1 MKYRNRLAT
10 QVTAWL
16 VLGLFGMDSVL
27 AATAPILPDTNAPAS
42 RQPLVQQT
50 ANGIPLVQIAGPSA
64 GGVSINQYSNFNVP
78 KEGAILNNSHTVV
91 NTQLAG
97 YIQGNPNIARG
108 QAKIIVNEVTS
119 TNPTALNGFLEVAGG
134 RASVVIANPNGIAV
148 NGGGFINTAQAMLT
162 TGKPVY
168 DSSNNLSRLHIT
180 GGTVSI
186 NGNGLDASQTDSVDI
201 LARAVEVNAGVW
213 ANQANVITGANDVNY
228 ADLKATAIAGQGEQP
243 AVALDVAAI
252 GGMYANKI
260 TLVGTEKGLGVN
272 VAGTV
277 SATQALALDND
288 GSLHITKTGAM
299 YSDDTLSVH
308 TTGNVLNEQT
318 LASGGNAVIHAE
330 QGLTNTAVVGAGV
343 SRDGKIDKTGTLTL
357 HAPVITND
365 NAQIVSGGNMTVA
378 ADSISS
384 KSGEFSSQ
392 ANASLTVTNDLI
404 TDEGK
409 VTAVGN
415 LTIDAG
421 AMPLTGI
428 IASGGDT
435 SITTR
440 DSLTN
445 ESSADGFGTIKAD
458 GNITL
463 TTDGSLTNIRD
474 IESGKTLTVHAAA
487 AVTNKETGTLNG
499 NDVAITTGDVDNT
512 GLITA
517 NAAASITAS
526 HIKNHENG
534 RIYGDDITLTADT
547 IENRQNTELEEQL
560 AAAMAVLAEKEQ
572 ALDDAYRADV
582 TKYTNASQ
590 EQQYKDAIAAAS
602 KAYDDQLAVVQGIQE
617 DMATHKSG
625 SIAARNTLTITGAK
639 SVLNSSGALLY
650 SGGDMTITAGD
661 TITNR
666 GATIDSMGNLSLTA
680 SQVSNENDAFSAKRV
695 GGDWVNNPEKIRI
708 DQAGH
713 SEQGQAFD
721 RSEFSNLSSG
731 YGAYHHPNAMEIY
744 EPAYDIVEEPGPGET
759 ADPAYPVGSKIA
771 NYDWDDPI
779 FETFGLSPM
788 TSARPEEAGVA
799 QTDWDTRFNA
809 LLEQLQTKITEHNA
823 EAEKHNAA
831 LGIADSQKIDPYTI
845 IRTHSQT
852 SENVVQSTNAGV
864 IRSGA
869 DMTINGD
876 LRNENSQMAAGNTM
890 TATGKVENV
899 AKENQELTVT
909 FGTTQGSYTYKRS
922 WPHKSRR
929 RKYNDEV
936 FMTPQVEEGNT
947 SPMNVSSFE
956 DHSDN
961 APAGQDI
968 TQEARDDANKFLDP
982 FTIDTSGSTAT
993 PGQWQDASRNLTSSL
1008 YNLNPDTTAKYL
1020 IETDPAF
1027 TSKHNFLSSD
1037 YMYEQMKWDPERVP
1051 KRLGDGF
1058 YEQQLIRDQIL
1069 NQTGQR
1075 YLDGYSSDMEEY
1087 KALMDAGI
1095 AYAKET
1101 GLVPGVSLSPEQ
1113 VAALT
1118 SDMVWLETKTVMVNG
1133 EPQEVVYPRVYLR
1146 ANSNMTLSADGSLL
1160 SAKNLVIDTKEA
1172 VENSGVLQGKTVQIQ
1187 AGLVQ
1192 NTGRIQGGAIGIQSE
1207 SDIYQGGLMTAADS
1221 VQLSAQHDVVMENT
1235 VTHLANQ
1242 DVLNRTAGIAV
1253 TGDDGVL
1260 LVEAGH
1266 NIDLAGATLQAL
1278 GDNGAVILN
1287 AGNDV
1292 NLTTQTL
1299 SAKKD
1304 MTLNSDNYLRT
1315 QRQTEVGTSLDAKGG
1330 VAVQAGQDINAR
1342 AAYIN
1347 SDDGTVAMAAGRDI
1361 NLTTGREIAV
1371 DDFGLKHKES
1381 GLLSSSTTT
1390 IRTHDDHQ
1398 TVLGTTIT
1406 GKEVQM
1412 GAVQDVNMTAAAVAG
1427 QNDVTVAAGRNVT
1440 TTSDMQYDKA
1450 TAYTKVKSSGVLGAG
1465 LGIMIGT
1472 QKMQDNYEGEFKTQ
1486 IGTTIGSSEG
1496 SVTIAAGDTAHLTT
1510 TDIIG
1515 KTGIDIAAQDII
1527 LDGKQN
1533 EAHER
1538 QTHEESLS
1546 GLTISLSSPVIT
1558 AAEGVRS
1565 TIRTAQTRDNKTLQA
1580 LEAYEGG
1587 KTLNDQIHAMKQGGI
1602 GSVGIH
1608 VGIGS
1613 SSFKQEY
1620 QNDTVTYAGGTL
1632 ASEGNITIAAGSEDT
1647 AKGNINAIGETIQ
1660 GQNVTLAASHDIDL
1674 GAGTNTQTIT
1684 DNYSSKGSSLGMT
1697 ITGGAISGVDASF
1710 SKVKDEGTTETTTHT
1725 GTTVTASDTLT
1736 MQSGNDTTITGSQV
1750 GGKTVKVDVG
1760 GNLNISSL
1768 QDTETYRGDSSSMG
1782 GGISVSM
1789 SSGSKKD
1796 WLDDSFRKYDST
1808 PYVPGTTGGSAFLG
1822 KGSMDSD
1829 YASVTQQAGIYAGE
1843 GGFTVHVEDN
1853 TRLTGSLLDSTA
1865 SEDKN
1870 SLTTGTLTMEDMG
1883 NKAEYDVKNIGVSYH
1898 HYGSEA
1904 ARQDNFNQSGL
1915 TPSISPGAQDEA
1927 SSATQSAIAP
1937 GTIITTKEQTDLS
1950 QINRNTADALHKLD
1964 QIFDKKDIQ
1973 ERQELAQLFSKNAN
1987 ELLHQYDRD
1996 GTFDKAL
2003 AHGIVAEI
2011 SSQIAGN
2018 GAGSGFAAGFTNE
2031 LLIDKIKEW
2040 SGGDPAKAQW
2050 ISAALGA
2057 TVNEATGNAAESG
2070 ASSAQD
2076 GTKWNAEAIPWTG
2089 SLGIGSG
2096 ISLSGSEVLQFIKGG
2111 TLIGLIL
2118 SGEQVAGGDSPNSI
2132 TADGGSWGNYAETV
2146 TNAPAYNETSGTGE
2160 TSSVETAV
2168 TSHYETNDLGVR
2180 VLVSSDGTYYPTNT
2194 FEKDG
2199 VIYTIA
2205 GIDEFYQ
2212 IYGVDENGKTAYL
2225 DKQYY
2230 IGDGRTAT
2238 STGKRDEFG
2247 HLIGIANDTGE
2258 EVKLN
2263 DWLLPNGIHAW
2274 YERDNAKT
2282 GEIIVTD
2289 GIGEYTTTQTRNP
2302 NISSGLP
2309 EGSMMPPNNTP
2320 NPSDLADLLLQSQQ
2334 QNNQNDYSND
2344 TSYLYTKNV
2353 SKALLEQTLNRIGG
2367 KYGASHLGTAAI
2379 TGSGALN
2386 DYLQGKSA
2394 EEILWNSILSY
2405 GSGKVGQK
2413 VGENTGSNPSFNS
2426 ALFSALADTI
2436 SDKKEA
2442 EKNKENVDFNK

>member
-1 MKYRNRLAT
+1 
-10 QVTAWL
+10 
-16 VLGLFGMDSVL
+16 
-27 AATAPILPDTNAPAS
+27 
-42 RQPLVQQT
+42 
-50 ANGIPLVQIAGPSA
+50 
-64 GGVSINQYSNFNVP
+64 
-78 KEGAILNNSHTVV
+78 
-91 NTQLAG
+91 
-97 YIQGNPNIARG
+97 
-108 QAKIIVNEVTS
+108 
-119 TNPTALNGFLEVAGG
+119 
-134 RASVVIANPNGIAV
+134 
-148 NGGGFINTAQAMLT
+148 
-162 TGKPVY
+162 
-168 DSSNNLSRLHIT
+168 
-180 GGTVSI
+180 
-186 NGNGLDASQTDSVDI
+186 
-201 LARAVEVNAGVW
+201 
-213 ANQANVITGANDVNY
+213 
-228 ADLKATAIAGQGEQP
+228 
-243 AVALDVAAI
+243 
-252 GGMYANKI
+252 
-260 TLVGTEKGLGVN
+260 
-272 VAGTV
+272 
-277 SATQALALDND
+277 
-288 GSLHITKTGAM
+288 
-299 YSDDTLSVH
+299 
-308 TTGNVLNEQT
+308 
-318 LASGGNAVIHAE
+318 
-330 QGLTNTAVVGAGV
+330 
-343 SRDGKIDKTGTLTL
+343 
-357 HAPVITND
+357 
-365 NAQIVSGGNMTVA
+365 MT
-378 ADSISS
+378 
-384 KSGEFSSQ
+384 
-392 ANASLTVTNDLI
+392 
-404 TDEGK
+404 
-409 VTAVGN
+409 
-415 LTIDAG
+415 
-421 AMPLTGI
+421 
-428 IASGGDT
+428 
-435 SITTR
+435 R
-440 DSLTN
+440 
-445 ESSADGFGTIKAD
+445 
-458 GNITL
+458 
-463 TTDGSLTNIRD
+463 
-474 IESGKTLTVHAAA
+474 
-487 AVTNKETGTLNG
+487 
-499 NDVAITTGDVDNT
+499 
-512 GLITA
+512 
-517 NAAASITAS
+517 
-526 HIKNHENG
+526 
-534 RIYGDDITLTADT
+534 
-547 IENRQNTELEEQL
+547 
-560 AAAMAVLAEKEQ
+560 
-572 ALDDAYRADV
+572 
-582 TKYTNASQ
+582 
-590 EQQYKDAIAAAS
+590 
-602 KAYDDQLAVVQGIQE
+602 
-617 DMATHKSG
+617 
-625 SIAARNTLTITGAK
+625 
-639 SVLNSSGALLY
+639 
-650 SGGDMTITAGD
+650 
-661 TITNR
+661 
-666 GATIDSMGNLSLTA
+666 
-680 SQVSNENDAFSAKRV
+680 
-695 GGDWVNNPEKIRI
+695 
-708 DQAGH
+708 
-713 SEQGQAFD
+713 
-721 RSEFSNLSSG
+721 
-731 YGAYHHPNAMEIY
+731 
-744 EPAYDIVEEPGPGET
+744 
-759 ADPAYPVGSKIA
+759 
-771 NYDWDDPI
+771 
-779 FETFGLSPM
+779 
-788 TSARPEEAGVA
+788 
-799 QTDWDTRFNA
+799 
-809 LLEQLQTKITEHNA
+809 
-823 EAEKHNAA
+823 
-831 LGIADSQKIDPYTI
+831 
-845 IRTHSQT
+845 
-852 SENVVQSTNAGV
+852 
-864 IRSGA
+864 
-869 DMTINGD
+869 
-876 LRNENSQMAAGNTM
+876 
-890 TATGKVENV
+890 
-899 AKENQELTVT
+899 
-909 FGTTQGSYTYKRS
+909 
-922 WPHKSRR
+922 
-929 RKYNDEV
+929 
-936 FMTPQVEEGNT
+936 
-947 SPMNVSSFE
+947 
-956 DHSDN
+956 
-961 APAGQDI
+961 
-968 TQEARDDANKFLDP
+968 
-982 FTIDTSGSTAT
+982 
-993 PGQWQDASRNLTSSL
+993 
-1008 YNLNPDTTAKYL
+1008 
-1020 IETDPAF
+1020 
-1027 TSKHNFLSSD
+1027 
-1037 YMYEQMKWDPERVP
+1037 
-1051 KRLGDGF
+1051 
-1058 YEQQLIRDQIL
+1058 
-1069 NQTGQR
+1069 
-1075 YLDGYSSDMEEY
+1075 
-1087 KALMDAGI
+1087 
-1095 AYAKET
+1095 
-1101 GLVPGVSLSPEQ
+1101 
-1113 VAALT
+1113 
-1118 SDMVWLETKTVMVNG
+1118 
-1133 EPQEVVYPRVYLR
+1133 
-1146 ANSNMTLSADGSLL
+1146 
-1160 SAKNLVIDTKEA
+1160 
-1172 VENSGVLQGKTVQIQ
+1172 
-1187 AGLVQ
+1187 
-1192 NTGRIQGGAIGIQSE
+1192 
-1207 SDIYQGGLMTAADS
+1207 
-1221 VQLSAQHDVVMENT
+1221 
-1235 VTHLANQ
+1235 
-1242 DVLNRTAGIAV
+1242 
-1253 TGDDGVL
+1253 
-1260 LVEAGH
+1260 
-1266 NIDLAGATLQAL
+1266 
-1278 GDNGAVILN
+1278 
-1287 AGNDV
+1287 
-1292 NLTTQTL
+1292 
-1299 SAKKD
+1299 
-1304 MTLNSDNYLRT
+1304 NSDNYLRT
-1315 QRQTEVGTSLDAKGG
+1315 QRQTEVGTSIDAKGG

-1587 KTLNDQIHAMKQGGI
+1587 KTLNDQIHAMEQGGI

-2057 TVNEATGNAAESG
+2057 TVNEATGNAVESG

-2132 TADGGSWGNYAETV
+2132 TADGGSWGSYAETV

-2168 TSHYETNDLGVR
+2168 TSHYETDSLGVR
-2180 VLVSSDGTYYPTNT
+2180 VLVSSDGTYHPTNT

-2205 GIDEFYQ
+2205 GIDTFYQ
-2212 IYGVDENGKTAYL
+2212 IYGVDENGKTEYL

-2230 IGDGRTAT
+2230 IGNGRTAT
-2238 STGKRDEFG
+2238 STGKRDETG

-2258 EVKLN
+2258 EIKLN

-2274 YERDNAKT
+2274 YDRVNRNT
-2282 GEIIVTD
+2282 GEVIVTD
-2289 GIGEYTTTQTRNP
+2289 GIGEYTIKQPKNSEYFLWFDGR
-2302 NISSGLP
+2302 I
-2309 EGSMMPPNNTP
+2309 
-2320 NPSDLADLLLQSQQ
+2320 
-2334 QNNQNDYSND
+2334 ND
-2344 TSYLYTKNV
+2344 
-2353 SKALLEQTLNRIGG
+2353 
-2367 KYGASHLGTAAI
+2367 AA
-2379 TGSGALN
+2379 
-2386 DYLQGKSA
+2386 
-2394 EEILWNSILSY
+2394 
-2405 GSGKVGQK
+2405 
-2413 VGENTGSNPSFNS
+2413 
-2426 ALFSALADTI
+2426 
-2436 SDKKEA
+2436 
-2442 EKNKENVDFNK
+2442 

>member
-1546 GLTISLSSPVIT
+1546 GLTISLSSPVIE
-1558 AAEGVRS
+1558 AAEGMRS

-1587 KTLNDQIHAMKQGGI
+1587 KTLNDQIHAMEQGGI

>member
-602 KAYDDQLAVVQGIQE
+602 KAYDDQLAVVQDIQE

>member
-1315 QRQTEVGTSLDAKGG
+1315 QRQTEVGTSIDAKGG

-1546 GLTISLSSPVIT
+1546 GLTISLSSPVIE
-1558 AAEGVRS
+1558 AAEGMRS

-1587 KTLNDQIHAMKQGGI
+1587 KTLNDQIHAMEQGGI